1 MPNIATNGIQ
11 IEYDT
16 FGEKSGRPILL
27 IIGLGCQLILWS
39 EEFCQ
44 QLVNSGHYVIRF
56 DNRDAGLSTKI
67 EKAGVPD
74 LMEAMSKVMRREKIE
89 APYTFDD
96 MADDS
101 VGLLNALGI
110 EKAHICG
117 MSMGGAIAQTVA
129 INHPS
134 RVLSLIPIYGPTGN
148 SKIPQP
154 KPEILGLLM
163 TPPPVER
170 KPFIEQSMNI
180 FRAFAGSGYEFE
192 DNWLRD
198 YTERGY
204 DRAFYPQGMARQFL
218 AGLAHG
224 NRSRRLKAVTAPTLV
239 IHGDEDPIVPVENG
253 MDAAESIP
261 GAELMVVKGMGHDMP
276 YRGAWGQIAEAIAE
290 HTRKVE
296 V

>member
-261 GAELMVVKGMGHDMP
+261 GAELMVIKGMGHDMP

>member
-1 MPNIATNGIQ
+1 MPNITANGIQ

-27 IIGLGCQLILWS
+27 IMGLGCQLIFWS

-44 QLVNSGHYVIRF
+44 QLVNSGHYVICF
-56 DNRDAGLSTKI
+56 DNRDSGLSTKI
-67 EKAGVPD
+67 EEAGVPD
-74 LMEAMSKVMRREKIE
+74 LMEAISKVMRGEKIE
-89 APYTFDD
+89 ALYTYDD
-96 MADDS
+96 MADDA
-101 VGLLNALGI
+101 VGLLDALGI

-134 RVLSLIPIYGPTGN
+134 GVLSLIPIYGPTGN
-148 SKIPQP
+148 SKLPQP
-154 KPEILGLLM
+154 KPEILGLLL

-170 KPFIEQSMNI
+170 EPFIVHNMNI

-192 DNWLRD
+192 ESWLRNLAG
-198 YTERGY
+198 RGY
-204 DRAFYPQGMARQFL
+204 DRAFCPQGMARQFL
-218 AGLAHG
+218 AGLVHG

-253 MDAAESIP
+253 RDAAESIP
-261 GAELMVVKGMGHDMP
+261 GAELMVINGMGHDMP
-276 YRGAWGQIAEAIAE
+276 YRGAWVQISEAIAE

>member
-1 MPNIATNGIQ
+1 MPNITAHGIQ

-67 EKAGVPD
+67 EEAGVPD
-74 LMEAMSKVMRREKIE
+74 LMEAMSKVMQREKIE

-101 VGLLNALGI
+101 VGLLDALGI
-110 EKAHICG
+110 ETAHICG

-148 SKIPQP
+148 SKLPQP

-163 TPPPVER
+163 TPPPLER
-170 KPFIEQSMNI
+170 KPFIEQSI
-180 FRAFAGSGYEFE
+180 TVFRAFAGSGYEFE
-192 DNWLRD
+192 ESWLRD
-198 YTERGY
+198 MTGRGF
-204 DRAFYPQGMARQFL
+204 DRTFYPQGMARQFL

-253 MDAAESIP
+253 RDAAESIP
-261 GAELMVVKGMGHDMP
+261 GAELMVIKGMGHDMP

>member
-1 MPNIATNGIQ
+1 MPNITANGIQ

-27 IIGLGCQLILWS
+27 IIGIGAQLTLWS

-44 QLVNSGHYVIRF
+44 QLVNSGHYVICF
-56 DNRDAGLSTKI
+56 DNRDTGLSTKI
-67 EKAGVPD
+67 EEAGIPN
-74 LMEAMSKVMRREKIE
+74 LMEAMNKVMRREKLE
-89 APYTFDD
+89 ASYTYDD
-96 MADDS
+96 MADDA
-101 VGLLNALGI
+101 VGLLDALGI

-117 MSMGGAIAQTVA
+117 MSMGGAIAQTIA

-134 RVLSLIPIYGPTGN
+134 RVLSLIPIFGPTGN
-148 SKIPQP
+148 SKLPQP

-170 KPFIEQSMNI
+170 EPFIEQTMNL
-180 FRAFAGSGYEFE
+180 FRAFAGSGYELE
-192 DNWLRD
+192 ESWLRD
-198 YTERGY
+198 YTEKGY

-224 NRSRRLKAVTAPTLV
+224 SRSRRLKTVTAPTFV
-239 IHGDEDPIVPVENG
+239 IHGDEDPIVAVENG
-253 MDAAESIP
+253 RDAAECIP
-261 GAELMVVKGMGHDMP
+261 GAELMIIKGMGHDMP

>member
-1 MPNIATNGIQ
+1 MPNIAANGIQ

-27 IIGLGCQLILWS
+27 IIGIGCQLILWS

-56 DNRDAGLSTKI
+56 DNRDSGLSTKI
-67 EKAGVPD
+67 EEAGVPD
-74 LMEAMSKVMRREKIE
+74 LMEAMSKVMLREKIE
-89 APYTFDD
+89 APYTYDD
-96 MADDS
+96 MADDA
-101 VGLLNALGI
+101 VGLLDALGI

-117 MSMGGAIAQTVA
+117 TSMGGAIAQTVA

-134 RVLSLIPIYGPTGN
+134 NVLSLISIYGPTGN
-148 SKIPQP
+148 SKLPQP
-154 KPEILGLLM
+154 KPEIMGLLL

-170 KPFIEQSMNI
+170 EPFIEQLMKI
-180 FRAFAGSGYEFE
+180 FKAFAGSGYEFE
-192 DNWLRD
+192 ESWLRD
-198 YTERGY
+198 LVGRGY
-204 DRAFYPQGMARQFL
+204 DREFYPQGMARQFL

-224 NRSRRLKAVTAPTLV
+224 NRSRRLTAVTAPTLV

-253 MDAAESIP
+253 RDAAESIP
-261 GAELMVVKGMGHDMP
+261 GAELMVINGMGHDMP
-276 YRGAWGQIAEAIAE
+276 YRGAWVQIAEAIAE
-290 HTRKVE
+290 HTRKVK